1 MGSRRD
7 EEFRAYVV
15 ERRPTLLRAAT
26 LLTAGD
32 VHLAEDLVQQTLVAM
47 YVAWPR
53 IRRDRGPD
61 GYAYRTLCNN
71 LTDQRRRG
79 FWRRERVSDELPEPE
94 QVPELPLE
102 ERDAV
107 RRALAALPAGMRAAV
122 VLRHWVEL
130 DVAETAAALG
140 CTQGNVKSQTA
151 RGLERM
157 RELLDADNSPSMRGT
172 P

>member
-1 MGSRRD
+1 VTRRD
-7 EEFRAYVV
+7 EEFRAYVT
-15 ERRPTLLRAAT
+15 ERRPALLRTAT

-32 VHLAEDLVQQTLVAM
+32 PHLAEDLVQQTLVAM
-47 YVAWPR
+47 YLAWPR
-53 IRRDRGPD
+53 IRRCKGPD
-61 GYAYRTLCNN
+61 GYAYRTLVNS

-79 FWRRERVSDELPEPE
+79 FWRRERATDDLPEPLP
-94 QVPELPLE
+94 VPELALE

-157 RELLDADNSPSMRGT
+157 RELLAVDDAPLRGT

>member
-15 ERRPTLLRAAT
+15 ERRPALLRTAL

-32 VHLAEDLVQQTLVAM
+32 PHLAEDLVQQTLVAM
-47 YVAWPR
+47 YLAWPR
-53 IRRDRGPD
+53 IRRSAGPD
-61 GYAYRTLCNN
+61 GYAYRSLVNA
-71 LTDQRRRG
+71 LTDQRRRA
-79 FWRRERVSDELPEPE
+79 FWRRERATDDLPEPDP
-94 QVPELPLE
+94 VPELPLE

-140 CTQGNVKSQTA
+140 CTQGTVKSQTA

-157 RELLDADNSPSMRGT
+157 RELLAADDPEPLRRSL
-172 P
+172 